1 MVDICSRMIVCQ
13 NREIGTICFWQ
24 YVLVYFSFP
33 TLSYELHVLFM
44 IKKTLIISFLFNFN
58 EAVLLSWDFSK
69 NKVLIFIIYPLGNR
83 NVTVYILLFASV
95 SEGRNYT
102 LFGNKK
108 CWTGS
113 RMQKHIWNSI
123 VTTSTSTQQN
133 TTSTKKWNENKG
145 RRRKNII

>member
-1 MVDICSRMIVCQ
+1 MVEICSRTIVCQ
-13 NREIGTICFWQ
+13 NREIGTVCFWQ

-33 TLSYELHVLFM
+33 TLIYELHVLFM
-44 IKKTLIISFLFNFN
+44 ILYAILKKNPLIISFLFNFN

-95 SEGRNYT
+95 SEGRNNT

-123 VTTSTSTQQN
+123 FTTPTQQN
-133 TTSTKKWNENKG
+133 TTST
-145 RRRKNII
+145 